1 MLTLGNRQN
10 NNYKFKALLLLV
22 CTFERYSFSSL
33 QKNYI
38 FWRLPLRIPLGEVC
52 TRRSQTWN
60 LANSVCSAICY
71 TQNLQCFARFLKP
84 RAAARAVFLIS
95 FAYQTVANRRLDL
108 VWLCPDR
115 LAIQFIRYYVEQI
128 DYVFL
133 LGDLGKSS
141 SISNSLIGD

>member
-10 NNYKFKALLLLV
+10 NNYKFKALFLLV

-115 LAIQFIRYYVEQI
+115 LKTIIYQVDYCFQAIWAEPHQI
-128 DYVFL
+128 Q
-133 LGDLGKSS
+133 S
-141 SISNSLIGD
+141 SISNSRIGD